1 MVEPINLHD
10 WLKTEKRISSNKC
23 DVDLVTSASSYSLGG
38 ITFNRSKHLDQAP
51 LDWAGGGHL
60 MGDPLL
66 LKSLLIK
73 PAWRQRRRL
82 AQSGHHVGDA
92 QEASSPAAPAPPT
105 VALLSFAWSS
115 SLGHSPLRYS
125 VPVICLPLLCS
136 TCLFKLQT

>member
-1 MVEPINLHD
+1 MVELINLHD

-92 QEASSPAAPAPPT
+92 QEASSPAAPAPPHRGS
-105 VALLSFAWSS
+105 ALLRLELLFRPQSS
-115 SLGHSPLRYS
+115 EIFGSSDLLTPLVFY
-125 VPVICLPLLCS
+125 LP
-136 TCLFKLQT
+136 F